1 MSLPKHVG
9 PGAALRQ
16 VRAALARVHTAVYDD
31 ARSMPASF
39 YTDQTLL
46 DIERRTLFGQEWV
59 CIGRA
64 DEIPSPGDHMTFQL
78 CDEPL
83 VAVRGDDRVIRV
95 LSNVCRHRGALV
107 ASGRGTSSHLQCPYH
122 HWTYGLDGMLQRAP
136 RLDEHQSFDPSTC
149 ALPSFATEEWMG
161 FVFVSLAH
169 DPAPLAPRL
178 EGLEALVAPYH
189 LELATT
195 RFVADEVWPT
205 NWKCF
210 VENFMEGY
218 HLSPLHRTTL
228 HPVNPTRLCRHY
240 PPGEVYFGYH
250 AGFTPGL
257 PRLEPGHPDLT
268 PEQVDD
274 CIMFA
279 VPPGLVAGCASDYSS
294 FICVQPESV
303 DRVRLKLGLMFF
315 GDRWTDDDIE
325 TAAKLFQET
334 NAEDREVLIGITRGH
349 ASAHHAPGP
358 LAPAAYEGTLHD
370 FYRYLERRL
379 APALDEA
386 AGER

>member
-1 MSLPKHVG
+1 
-9 PGAALRQ
+9 
-16 VRAALARVHTAVYDD
+16 
-31 ARSMPASF
+31 MPSSF
-39 YTDQTLL
+39 YSDPALL
-46 DIERRTLFGQEWV
+46 ELERRELFGNEWV
-59 CIGRA
+59 CIGRV
-64 DEIPSPGDHMTFQL
+64 DEIPTPGDHLTFQL

-83 VAVRGDDRVIRV
+83 VAVHGEDGVVRV

-107 ASGRGTSSHLQCPYH
+107 VDGRGSSTHLLCPYH
-122 HWTYGLDGMLQRAP
+122 HWSYGLDGGLQRAP
-136 RLDEHQSFDPSTC
+136 RLEEHRDFQPASC
-149 ALPSFATEEWMG
+149 ALPSFATEQWMG
-161 FVFVSLAH
+161 FLFVSLAP
-169 DPAPLAPRL
+169 DPTPLAPRL
-178 EGLEALVAPYH
+178 AGLEALVAPYH
-189 LELATT
+189 LELAAT
-195 RFVADEVWPT
+195 RFVTDEVWPT

-218 HLSPLHRTTL
+218 HLTPLHRTTL

-240 PPGEVYFGYH
+240 PPGEGYFGYH

-257 PRLEPGHPDLT
+257 PRLEPGHSDLT

-279 VPPGLVAGCASDYSS
+279 IPPGLVAGCASDYSS

-349 ASAHHAPGP
+349 ASARHAPGP

-370 FYRYLERRL
+370 FYRHLARRL
-379 APALDEA
+379 TPALDEVV
-386 AGER
+386 GGR

>member
-1 MSLPKHVG
+1 MDEQQRRDPR
-9 PGAALRQ
+9 LRQ
-16 VRAALARVHTAVYDD
+16 VRDALTRAEVSDYDG
-31 ARSMPASF
+31 AWSMPSAF
-39 YTDQTLL
+39 YTEQAML
-46 DIERRTLFGQEWV
+46 DIERRELFSREWV

-64 DEIPSPGDHMTFQL
+64 DEIPEPGNFMTFHV

-83 VAVRGDDRVIRV
+83 VAVRAADRAIRV

-107 ASGRGTSSHLQCPYH
+107 AEGRGTASHLQCPYH
-122 HWTYGLDGMLQRAP
+122 HWAYDLDGRLARAP
-136 RLDEHQSFDPSTC
+136 RLEQHRTFDPAECS
-149 ALPSFATEEWMG
+149 LPSFATEEWMG
-161 FVFVSLAH
+161 FLFVSLAAE
-169 DPAPLAPRL
+169 PAPLAPRL
-178 EGLEALVAPYH
+178 SGLEDLIGPYH

-218 HLSPLHRTTL
+218 HLTPLHRTTL
-228 HPVNPTRLCRHY
+228 HPVNPTRLCRHFS
-240 PPGEVYFGYH
+240 PGEAYFGYH

-315 GDRWTDDDIE
+315 GDRWTQDDID
-325 TAAKLFQET
+325 TAARLFQET
-334 NAEDREVLIGITRGH
+334 NAEDRAVLEGITRGH
-349 ASAHHAPGP
+349 ASGRHAAGP
-358 LAPAAYEGTLHD
+358 LAPAAFEGTLHD
-370 FYRYLERRL
+370 FSRYLAQRL
-379 APALDEA
+379 TSVLEQIDPHH
-386 AGER
+386 

>member
-1 MSLPKHVG
+1 MDEQQRRDPRLRGVRDALTRAE
-9 PGAALRQ
+9 AAG
-16 VRAALARVHTAVYDD
+16 YDD
-31 ARSMPASF
+31 AWSMPSAF
-39 YTDQTLL
+39 YTEQEVL
-46 DIERRTLFGQEWV
+46 DIERRELFGREWV

-64 DEIPSPGDHMTFQL
+64 DEIPEPGDFMTFQL
-78 CDEPL
+78 CNEPL
-83 VAVRGDDRVIRV
+83 VAVRSADHAIRV

-107 ASGRGTSSHLQCPYH
+107 AEGRGTASHLQCPYH
-122 HWTYGLDGMLQRAP
+122 HWTYELDGALARAP
-136 RLDEHQSFDPSTC
+136 RLEQHRTFDPAQC

-161 FVFVSLAH
+161 FLFVSLA
-169 DPAPLAPRL
+169 DEPAPLAPQL
-178 EGLEALVAPYH
+178 SGLEDLVGPYH

-210 VENFMEGY
+210 IENFMEGY
-218 HLSPLHRTTL
+218 HLTPLHRTTL

-240 PPGEVYFGYH
+240 PPGDAYFGYH

-315 GDRWTDDDIE
+315 GDRWTEDDIE
-325 TAAKLFQET
+325 TAARLFQET
-334 NAEDREVLIGITRGH
+334 NAEDRAVLEGITRGH
-349 ASAHHAPGP
+349 ASGRHSAGP
-358 LAPAAYEGTLHD
+358 LAPAAFEGTLHD
-370 FYRYLERRL
+370 FSRYLARRL
-379 APALDEA
+379 AKALELA
-386 AGER
+386 VPNH